1 MNLDKNKNVSSNRS
15 FGLMFFVVFLIVAL
29 WPLNSGENLR
39 LGSLVIS
46 IVFFILGIFNS
57 RLLSPFNKLW
67 FKFGIFLGSI
77 ISPIVMAVIYFIVVT
92 PTGMFMRLLGKDLL
106 RTRETLDVSTYWIKP
121 DKRQSTMKNQF

>member
-92 PTGMFMRLLGKDLL
+92 PTGMFVRLLGKDLL

>member
-1 MNLDKNKNVSSNRS
+1 
-15 FGLMFFVVFLIVAL
+15 MFFVVFLIVAL

>member
-106 RTRETLDVSTYWIKP
+106 RTRETLDVSTYWVKP